1 MPKVFV
7 CSLDDGMGSI
17 EFLPSFFEFLC
28 ASFYIKIV
36 NKQYNVMKENLFTN
50 TLKVIG
56 VYYIIFAILMWILG
70 LLSINDE
77 CTFLSLAFGIAGV
90 ALYIIAWVIHFVCKK
105 VW

>member
-1 MPKVFV
+1 
-7 CSLDDGMGSI
+7 
-17 EFLPSFFEFLC
+17 
-28 ASFYIKIV
+28 
-36 NKQYNVMKENLFTN
+36 MKENLFTN

-77 CTFLSLAFGIAGV
+77 CTFFSLAFGISGA
-90 ALYIIAWVIHFVCKK
+90 ALYIVSWVIYFVYKK